1 VIPLIPLSLVLRL
14 LPYLAVCAAL
24 GGAYWLGTAHSTAK
38 CDKARTEAT
47 VEAQAAAIEQS
58 LAADS
63 AATQREQSK
72 IIQQA
77 ALAGARKAINEAKSD
92 ACIDTAV
99 PADVLNALSLRPQ
112 EPAAKP

>member
-1 VIPLIPLSLVLRL
+1 MIALPMLLRM

-24 GGAYWLGTAHSTAK
+24 GGAYWLGATHSTAR

-47 VEAQAAAIEQS
+47 VEAQQASITLAGIADAAA
-58 LAADS
+58 A
-63 AATQREQSK
+63 QREQSK
-72 IIQQA
+72 IIHQA

-92 ACIDTAV
+92 ACIDNAV
-99 PADVLNALSLRPQ
+99 PVDVLNALSLRPQ